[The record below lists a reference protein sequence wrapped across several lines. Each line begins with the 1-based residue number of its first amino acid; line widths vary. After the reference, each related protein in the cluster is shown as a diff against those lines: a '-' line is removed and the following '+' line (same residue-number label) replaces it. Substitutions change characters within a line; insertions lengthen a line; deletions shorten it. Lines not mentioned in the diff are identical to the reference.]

1 MSSAPGTAP
10 ARRAARAIAILA
22 LALAARPAL
31 AQNAAQVRR
40 ELDSLAVDERL
51 GVAVPRDAV
60 FEDEEGRTVTL
71 RELAGRPVLLSFN
84 YVTCLRLCGVQL
96 AGIARALHDLS
107 WKGDAFT
114 LFTVSIDPEEQRVA
128 GKQTKDDVVRQ
139 VGGGEGVAR
148 AWRFVRGSGSD
159 VEALAHAVGFR
170 YRRDPATG
178 QIAHPATLVV
188 LTGDGRVSGYLHGI
202 RPEPT
207 ALRAA
212 VDRAAADR
220 VATAAEQ
227 ATLGGFLLT
236 CVGLDPADPTPR
248 ALKIMRAIGT
258 LTAAFILGFIGLQAL
273 RGAGRRREQHP

>member
-1 MSSAPGTAP
+1 
-10 ARRAARAIAILA
+10 
-22 LALAARPAL
+22 
-31 AQNAAQVRR
+31 
-40 ELDSLAVDERL
+40 
-51 GVAVPRDAV
+51 
-60 FEDEEGRTVTL
+60 VTL
-71 RELAGRPVLLSFN
+71 QELAGQPILLSFN
-84 YVTCLRLCGVQL
+84 YVACLRLCGVQL
-96 AGIARALHDLS
+96 AGIARALHELG
-107 WKGDAFT
+107 WKGDGFT

-139 VGGGEGVAR
+139 VGGGPGVAR
-148 AWRFVRGSGSD
+148 AWRFVRGSERD
-159 VEALAHAVGFR
+159 VETLARAVGFK

-202 RPEPT
+202 RPEPA

-227 ATLGGFLLT
+227 RSLGGLLLT

-248 ALKIMRAIGT
+248 ALKVMRAFGT
-258 LTAAFILGFIGLQAL
+258 VGAAFLLGFIGLHAL
-273 RGAGRRREQHP
+273 RGAGRRRARHP